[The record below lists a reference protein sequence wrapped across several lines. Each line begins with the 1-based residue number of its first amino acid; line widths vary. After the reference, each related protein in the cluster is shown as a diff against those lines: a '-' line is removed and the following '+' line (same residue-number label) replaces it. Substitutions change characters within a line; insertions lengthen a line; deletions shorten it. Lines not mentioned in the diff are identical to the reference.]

1 MSDDRTA
8 LYIELPGDMAATDF
22 KQLLAGRVR
31 LESLYVERTTV
42 RTDRGDGIETDG
54 GRAMKKTPPAPSKE
68 ISARPGGNGD
78 QFLVFDQGD
87 DYRHVE
93 LLNEADAR

>member
-1 MSDDRTA
+1 MKSNDSGPEKATDRTA

-42 RTDRGDGIETDG
+42 RTTRDGEVDG
-54 GRAMKKTPPAPSKE
+54 
-68 ISARPGGNGD
+68 
-78 QFLVFDQGD
+78 Q
-87 DYRHVE
+87 
-93 LLNEADAR
+93 